1 MASAISTSERSVRPQ
16 STDTANSLQL
26 AYWIAA
32 FLLASGCV
40 HLALFAM
47 LGTTWHG
54 PLSIRKP
61 ALFGISGGMT
71 TWSIAW
77 LMTQLRP
84 QKIDSFLANSL
95 AIGLLVEVALIT
107 LQYWRGVASHFNHST
122 TLDAAIEF
130 TMLGLILF
138 VTVGIFYLALRTIW
152 LRDLEPSMAI
162 AIRSGMGL
170 IALSCFLGIMTTVLG
185 EVSIALGRSSE
196 LWGRAGVLKFPHG
209 VALHAI
215 QLLPLVA
222 WLARRLRVGESVR
235 IVQSALAS
243 QVLFLLYSIWQ
254 TGQGR
259 DRFDWDTIGA
269 GILGMAVLF
278 GLFPAL
284 ALAQGCIRYLVRK
297 S

>member
-1 MASAISTSERSVRPQ
+1 MVSALSTSKRSAGSL
-16 STDTANSLQL
+16 STDTATAMQL

-32 FLLASGCV
+32 LLLASGCL
-40 HLALFAM
+40 HLAMFAM
-47 LGTTWHG
+47 HGTTWHG

-77 LMTQLRP
+77 LMAQLRS
-84 QKIDSFLANSL
+84 QKFDSFLANSL

-130 TMLGLILF
+130 TMLGLIVF
-138 VTVGIFYLALRTIW
+138 VSFGIFYLALRTIW

-162 AIRSGMGL
+162 AIRGGMWL
-170 IALSCFLGIMTTVLG
+170 IALSCLLGIMTTVLG
-185 EVSIALGRSSE
+185 EVSISLGRSSE

-215 QLLPLVA
+215 QLLPFVA
-222 WLARRLRVGESVR
+222 WLARRLRVSESVR
-235 IVQSALAS
+235 IVKSTLAS
-243 QVLFLLYSIWQ
+243 QVLFLLYAIWQ

-284 ALAQGCIRYLVRK
+284 ALAQGCIRYVFRK
-297 S
+297 T